1 MLKFLGCDLNLLC
14 DIYFFV
20 NKKKKENVFNN
31 MLY

>member
-20 NKKKKENVFNN
+20 NKKKENVFDN